1 MDTELDIKEEGKGAI
16 YLREDGKTLG
26 EMVVGVKDGVLTAYH
41 TEVFE
46 GGEGKGLGKELLNAM
61 VAYAREHQ
69 LKVVPVCAYVAA
81 QFKRRE
87 EEFADLSPL
96 QPPQ

>member
-1 MDTELDIKEEGKGAI
+1 MNTEIEIKEDGKGAVYI
-16 YLREDGKTLG
+16 KEDGKTLG
-26 EMVVGVKDGVLTAYH
+26 EMVVGVKDGVLTGYH

-46 GGEGKGLGKELLNAM
+46 GGEGKGLGRELLNAM

-87 EEFADLSPL
+87 EEYVDLSI
-96 QPPQ
+96 

>member
-1 MDTELDIKEEGKGAI
+1 MNTELDIKEEGKGGVYI
-16 YLREDGKTLG
+16 KEDGKTLG

-46 GGEGKGLGKELLNAM
+46 GGVGKGLGRELLNAM
-61 VAYAREHQ
+61 VAYARKHH

-87 EEFADLSPL
+87 EEDGDLRP
-96 QPPQ
+96 